1 MGFSEEIVRFSKQT
15 SLKGV
20 PRLSQTEFFTLKVLW
35 LASIVS
41 GLGIATHFVSIV
53 SSILM
58 VDSAQLLVSILGT
71 CNYFFSLSDIFSHR
85 DSFPL
90 TLRENT
96 DPDPH
101 QYFTCRGE

>member
-41 GLGIATHFVSIV
+41 GLGIAIHFVSIV

-71 CNYFFSLSDIFSHR
+71 CNYFFSLSDIFCTPTQVPINITREHR
-85 DSFPL
+85 P
-90 TLRENT
+90 
-96 DPDPH
+96 
-101 QYFTCRGE
+101 